1 MKIMLK
7 KLELFGFK
15 SIRKMELKLKPINV
29 LIGANGAGKSNFIE
43 IFRFLKSLK
52 NNNLQF
58 YIGKTGGANCLLH
71 YGTSA
76 TNEMYTCLSINT
88 DKSSIKYRMRLTA
101 MVGDTLIFAEESL
114 LGSLNGKSTPIE
126 QSLGAGHKE
135 TLLNVA
141 EYQNDLM
148 AKTVSKKIG
157 NYQVFHFHDTSDTA
171 RLRANCDIENNHALM
186 SDGSNLAALLYK
198 LRDTKRPYY
207 DRIVKTIRLIA
218 PFFKDF
224 VLKPEINPHYIQ
236 LRWQD
241 RNSDYE
247 FRAHQLS
254 DGTLRTMVLITLLLQ
269 PVTDLPTLIVLDEP
283 EIGLHPYAINII
295 ASLIHTVSEQ
305 TQIILAT
312 QSCTFLDRFEPENII
327 VVEQEQGLSSFKR
340 LDSASLKEW
349 LEEYTLSELWEKNVT
364 GGHPSR

>member
-1 MKIMLK
+1 MLK

-15 SIRKMELKLKPINV
+15 SIRQMELELKPINV
-29 LIGANGAGKSNFIE
+29 LIGANGAGKSNLIAVFHL
-43 IFRFLKSLK
+43 LKSLQ
-52 NNNLQF
+52 NNSLQLH
-58 YIGKTGGANCLLH
+58 IGKAGGANCLLH
-71 YGTSA
+71 YGASV
-76 TNEMYTCLSINT
+76 TNEMSIYLSINT
-88 DKSSIKYRMRLTA
+88 EQGSIKYHNRLTA
-101 MVGDTLIFAEESL
+101 TVGDTLIFADESV
-114 LGSLNGKSTPIE
+114 LGFLNSKSTPIE

-135 TLLNVA
+135 TLLNSA

-148 AKTVSKKIG
+148 PKAVSQKIE

-171 RLRANCDIENNHALM
+171 RLRANCDIENNQALM
-186 SDGSNLAALLYK
+186 SDGSNLAAILYK
-198 LRDTKRPYY
+198 LREVKRPYY

-224 VLKPEINPHYIQ
+224 VLKPEINPNYIQ

-269 PVTDLPTLIVLDEP
+269 PETDLPTLIVLDEP

-295 ASLIHTVSEQ
+295 ASLIHTVP

-312 QSCTFLDRFEPENII
+312 QSCTFLDHFEPEHMI

-340 LDSASLKEW
+340 LDSISLSEW

-364 GGHPSR
+364 GGNPSR